1 MKQKGIRIAVL
12 SNKPHAR
19 TVENIEAIFGKD
31 SFDLVLGEQPGIP
44 KKPDTAGVRR
54 ILKEWQIAPEE
65 CYYVGDTNTDMQTGL
80 GAGLVTI
87 GAAWGFRGRT
97 ELESF
102 HPQYVA
108 DTPAEVIE
116 IIHK

>member
-1 MKQKGIRIAVL
+1 
-12 SNKPHAR
+12 
-19 TVENIEAIFGKD
+19 
-31 SFDLVLGEQPGIP
+31 
-44 KKPDTAGVRR
+44 
-54 ILKEWQIAPEE
+54 
-65 CYYVGDTNTDMQTGL
+65 VGDTNTDMQTGL

-87 GAAWGFRGRT
+87 GAAWGFRGRA
-97 ELESF
+97 ELEPF